1 MSKKK
6 RSKGPLVIIILVILL
21 AALLGGMKLGL
32 IPGGEM
38 IGLTPENDN
47 NVPESADSREQ
58 DQVGE
63 PKAYTI
69 KVQETE
75 VSLDGEVITIPDL
88 ETKMDMFRPEDE
100 ITLIDAQAIKAT
112 YESVLKA
119 LEERDLTYN
128 TREE

>member
-1 MSKKK
+1 MSNKK
-6 RSKGPLVIIILVILL
+6 RSKGPLVFIILVILL

-38 IGLTPENDN
+38 IGLTPENEN

-63 PKAYTI
+63 PKTYTI
-69 KVQETE
+69 RVENTD
-75 VSLDGEVITIPDL
+75 VTLDGEAISLPDL
-88 ETKMDMFRPEDE
+88 ETRMDQFRAEDE
-100 ITLIDAQAIKAT
+100 ITLIDAQAIMAT

-119 LEERDLTYN
+119 LEERDLTYS

>member
-1 MSKKK
+1 MSNKK
-6 RSKGPLVIIILVILL
+6 RSKGPLVFIILVILL

-32 IPGGEM
+32 IPGGEL
-38 IGLTPENDN
+38 IGLTPENEN

>member
-1 MSKKK
+1 MSNKK
-6 RSKGPLVIIILVILL
+6 RSKGPLVFIILVILL
-21 AALLGGMKLGL
+21 VALLGGMKLGL

-63 PKAYTI
+63 PKVYTI